1 MTTPNPVHDLLR
13 KNIMDIHE
21 QLEALP
27 YAKALENG
35 TLPLESYVGHLR
47 CMAVL
52 HSELERHLAHPK
64 PPLDQVWREDMSR
77 LPLLLADLEFFRPR
91 FLRDVLPALRLA
103 LGLAADIRRRCKS
116 DPATLLGILYV
127 LEGSA
132 KGGLT
137 LAPMAR
143 DAFNLPDTSG
153 TAYLGSW
160 GIQVPSRFES
170 SMERMQGALGDNPD
184 LPRVLDAAR
193 EFILSLKGVFTALHP
208 VADHDLGYHVAGVN
222 PEGGEHDMPTDPVEL
237 AAAVRAGERCLEE
250 YPYFER
256 RYGERGRRFTSSD
269 SGWLVTLS
277 RMEQDAADAQVLWLC
292 SVLASRGMPRV
303 LMEKHL
309 RHLAAELSAA
319 RPEHERFYVR
329 LASAADMLERMR
341 LDKIPADRA
350 ASLAQEFHAS
360 AGAAFVQAAL
370 PETAELVLSAA
381 ADEAQG
387 VENGVASLMGWLA
400 DPGRF
405 PPAWVEAVQELLAKA
420 RTEVS
425 G

>member
-1 MTTPNPVHDLLR
+1 
-13 KNIMDIHE
+13 MDVHE
-21 QLEALP
+21 QLEASP
-27 YAKALENG
+27 YAKALEDG
-35 TLPLESYVGHLR
+35 SLPLESYVGHLR
-47 CMAVL
+47 CMAVI
-52 HSELERHLAHPK
+52 HSELERHLARLK
-64 PPLDQVWREDMSR
+64 PPLDQVWREDMRR

-91 FLRDVLPALRLA
+91 FLRDVLPAVRLA
-103 LGLAADIRRRCKS
+103 LGLAADIRRRSQS
-116 DPATLLGILYV
+116 DPVTLLGILYV
-127 LEGSA
+127 LEGST

-143 DAFNLPDTSG
+143 DAFNLPDNAG

-160 GIQVPSRFES
+160 GTQVPSRFES

-184 LPRVLDAAR
+184 MPRVLDAAR
-193 EFILSLKGVFTALHP
+193 EFILGIKGVFEALHP
-208 VADHDLGYHVAGVN
+208 VADHDLGFHVAGIN

-277 RMEQDAADAQVLWLC
+277 RMEQDATDKQVLWLC
-292 SVLASRGMPRV
+292 SVLASRGMPRI

-319 RPEHERFYVR
+319 RPERESFYLR
-329 LASAADMLERMR
+329 LSRAADMLERLR
-341 LDKIPADRA
+341 LEKIPADRA
-350 ASLAQEFHAS
+350 ASLAREFQPR
-360 AGAAFVQAAL
+360 AGTAFAQAAL
-370 PETAELVLSAA
+370 PEAAELVLGAA
-381 ADEAQG
+381 VDEAQG
-387 VENGVASLMGWLA
+387 VDNAVASLMGWLA
-400 DPGRF
+400 DPDRF
-405 PPAWVEAVQELLAKA
+405 PQAWVEAVQELLAKA
-420 RTEVS
+420 RTEAS